1 MRILLVEDDPMIGT
15 SLVRGLGD
23 AGYKVDWV
31 RDAVAAA
38 RALEDP
44 AAHYVAALVD
54 WTLPRGNGVSLITRL
69 RSRGDAVPVLM
80 LTARDRIEDRVQGLD
95 AGADDYLVKPFEL
108 SELLARVR
116 SLLRRPPRRPGN
128 TLTVGA
134 LSLDPVTREARV
146 GDRQVPLST
155 REFGLVY
162 ALMDIPGAI
171 LSRAQLEER
180 LYGYDD
186 PVESN
191 AVEVVIHSVRRK
203 LGRESIENVRGVG
216 WRLGSPS

>member
-31 RDAVAAA
+31 RDAVAAT

-44 AAHYVAALVD
+44 AVHYVAALVD
-54 WTLPRGNGVSLITRL
+54 WGLPRGDGVSLIVRL
-69 RSRGDAVPVLM
+69 RSRGDAVPVIM
-80 LTARDRIEDRVQGLD
+80 LTARDRVEDRVQGLD

-116 SLLRRPPRRPGN
+116 SLLRRPPRRAGN
-128 TLTVGA
+128 TLSVGA
-134 LSLDPVTREARV
+134 LSLDPVTREAKV
-146 GDRQVPLST
+146 SDRPVALSP
-155 REFGLVY
+155 REFGLLY
-162 ALMDIPGAI
+162 ALMDAPGAI

-186 PVESN
+186 SVESN

-203 LGRESIENVRGVG
+203 LGREAIENIRGVG
-216 WRLGSPS
+216 WRLGNPS

>member
-1 MRILLVEDDPMIGT
+1 MRILLVEDDTMIGT

-38 RALEDP
+38 RALADP

-54 WTLPRGNGVSLITRL
+54 WGLPRGDGVSLIERL
-69 RSRGDAVPVLM
+69 RAGGDALPVLM
-80 LTARDRIEDRVQGLD
+80 LTARDRVADRVQGLD
-95 AGADDYLVKPFEL
+95 AGADDYMVKPFEL
-108 SELLARVR
+108 GELLARVR
-116 SLLRRPPRRPGN
+116 SLLRRPPRRAGN
-128 TLTVGA
+128 VLSAGG

-146 GDRQVPLST
+146 NGRPVGLSS
-155 REFGLVY
+155 REFALLY
-162 ALMDIPGAI
+162 ALMDVPSAI
-171 LSRAQLEER
+171 LSRSQLEER

-186 PVESN
+186 AVESN

-203 LGRESIENVRGVG
+203 LGRESIRNVRGVG
-216 WRLGSPS
+216 WRLGIPT